1 MEKMDDPPNLRDYPD
16 EIVRLACEKCGRRG
30 QYWKP
35 SLITRFGPDMGLPE
49 LCVAIAQCE
58 RQDSRQ
64 DPCGIRCFWL
74 T

>member
-49 LCVAIAQCE
+49 LCVAIARARLPGSGE
-58 RQDSRQ
+58 ASGLRQGQ
-64 DPCGIRCFWL
+64 A
-74 T
+74 